1 MRAIVHVS
9 YRDMKGND
17 YKVNEI
23 VSDRVTLEYNL
34 NGRNI
39 LVDFNIREVQ
49 LIIPYVKMQRNQANR
64 DGEFVSYE
72 HKIGYTYSYEMPN
85 GRVFKN
91 LLKNPLNPNEYKS
104 IKN

>member
-1 MRAIVHVS
+1 MRAIVNVS
-9 YRDMKGND
+9 YRDMNGNN

-39 LVDFNIREVQ
+39 LVDFNMKEVQ
-49 LIIPYVKMQRNQANR
+49 LIIPYIKMQRNQANR
-64 DGEFVSYE
+64 DGEFVSYD
-72 HKIGYTYSYEMPN
+72 KNIGYIYKYEMPN
-85 GRVFKN
+85 GKVFKN
-91 LLKNPLNPNEYKS
+91 VLKNPLKPNEYKS